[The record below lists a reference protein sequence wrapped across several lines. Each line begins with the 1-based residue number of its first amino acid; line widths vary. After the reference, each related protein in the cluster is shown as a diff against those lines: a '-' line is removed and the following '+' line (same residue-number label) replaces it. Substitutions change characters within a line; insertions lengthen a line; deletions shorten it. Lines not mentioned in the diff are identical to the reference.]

1 MIRANPR
8 TKRRLG
14 FLISKINAK
23 FSRTTGRQATIGNA
37 SGRNVVLIQRKYAS
51 KKLMLL
57 TYLATATLVG
67 IVGFFVLA
75 MVVFAVY
82 SYQLPSPDKLLNRS
96 QELSTRILDRNGK
109 PIYEV
114 YGEKN
119 RELIQLKDIGLNL
132 QHATLATEDADFYS
146 HSGFS
151 PRGMI
156 RALKNTF
163 FGGDLQGGS
172 TLTQQVVKNTLLS
185 QERTITRKLK
195 ELVLALQLESKYSKD
210 EILQMYLN
218 ETPYG
223 GQNYGVLTASKAF
236 FNKEPKD
243 LTLAEAAY
251 IAGVP
256 QSPSVYSYYSSDPS
270 KGLARKDY
278 VLYLM
283 NVRGWMGSDGK
294 RYYISDEEYEGAKKE
309 ELKFERAHA
318 SFLAPH
324 FVFYV
329 KELLAQKY
337 GEDRVEGGG
346 LIVTTTL
353 DLTVQ
358 ELAEKIVKEEVA
370 KAKNLDV
377 GNGAMVV
384 IDPKTGQILAMV
396 GSKDYFGDPEP
407 KDCVSGATGPGS
419 CVFDPNLNVALALR
433 QPGSSIKPITYATML
448 SQGYTASYPFMD
460 VPTTFE
466 NMAGQLVYKPTNY
479 DGTFRGPMSL
489 RKSLGNS
496 LNIPAVKALKI
507 VGISNM
513 IDQAKKMGI
522 TSFSRPEGY
531 GLALTLGG
539 GETKLLEMTGAFS
552 VFPAK
557 GMFRSPEALLEVRDA
572 GGAMLYKWVDT
583 GGTRALSEEV
593 AFLISDILSDDG
605 ARSEAFGFGSLLNI
619 PGHEVAVKTG
629 TTDDKRDNYA
639 MGFTPYVVVGIW
651 VGNNNNDKMDP
662 YLSSGITGAT
672 PIYNRFMKEYIKM
685 YYGNDSKKPVEKFE
699 PPKNVKKME
708 IDKLT
713 GMLPFGEYEK
723 RQEWFINGTEPTA
736 VSDWYQRLEV
746 CKVDGKIANEACKEA
761 GKTKQKTYIKIKAEL
776 PEWQDAVDNWV
787 AENYK
792 DDDTYFPPTSTSRL
806 SFDDDGKA
814 SGDKIFAEIIGFSD
828 GQTVPLEFRLKVDAW
843 SEDDITQV
851 SIYMD
856 DGKVTDDGSFP
867 YGYNFVF
874 KPADAGE
881 KEFRVKARDKNGRT
895 AEDKITLNIYGSG
908 SSASSQ

>member
-1 MIRANPR
+1 MLRANPR
-8 TKRRLG
+8 IKRRLTALVKKLSG
-14 FLISKINAK
+14 IFTRL
-23 FSRTTGRQATIGNA
+23 TIKGDKA
-37 SGRNVVLIQRKYAS
+37 GGSAVLVRRRYAS

-57 TYLATATLVG
+57 TYLATAMLVG

-75 MVVFAVY
+75 MVIFAIY
-82 SYQLPSPDKLLNRS
+82 SYQLPSPDKLLNRN
-96 QELSTRILDRNGK
+96 QELSTKILDRNGK
-109 PIYEV
+109 TIYEV

-119 RELIQLKDIGLNL
+119 RELVQLKDININV
-132 QHATLATEDADFYS
+132 QHATLATEDADFYT

-151 PRGMI
+151 PKGMI
-156 RALKNTF
+156 RALRNTF

-185 QERTITRKLK
+185 QERTVTRKIK
-195 ELVLALQLESKYSKD
+195 ELVLALQLESKYTKD

-223 GQNYGVLTASKAF
+223 GQNYGTLTASKAY

-243 LTLAEAAY
+243 LSLAESAY
-251 IAGVP
+251 LAGLP
-256 QSPSVYSYYSSDPS
+256 QSPSTYSYYSSDPS

-283 NVRGWMGSDGK
+283 NVRGWMGVDGK
-294 RYYISDEEYEGAKKE
+294 RHYITDEECEGAKKE

-324 FVFYV
+324 FIFYV

-353 DLTVQ
+353 DLAVQ
-358 ELAEKIVKEEVA
+358 DLAEKIVKEEVE
-370 KAKNLDV
+370 KAKNLNV

-407 KDCVSGATGPGS
+407 AGCVSGATGEGS
-419 CVFDPNLNVALALR
+419 CVFDPNLNVTLALR

-448 SQGYTASYPFMD
+448 SQGYAASFPFMD

-466 NMAGQLVYKPTNY
+466 NMAGQKVYKPVNY

-513 IDQAKKMGI
+513 ITQAKKMGI
-522 TSFSRPEGY
+522 STFSRPEGY

-557 GMFRSPEALLEVRDA
+557 GLFRSPDALLEVRDA
-572 GGAMLYKWVDT
+572 GGSMLYRWTDT

-605 ARSEAFGFGSLLNI
+605 ARSEAFGFGSLLNV
-619 PGHEVAVKTG
+619 PGHEIGVKTG

-639 MGFTPYVVVGIW
+639 IGFTPYIVAGAW
-651 VGNNNNDKMDP
+651 VGNNNNDKMNP
-662 YLSSGITGAT
+662 YLASGITGAT
-672 PIYNRFMKEYIKM
+672 PIYNRFMKEYIKL
-685 YYGNDSKKPVEKFE
+685 YYGADSKKPIEKFE
-699 PPKNVKKME
+699 APKNVKKME
-708 IDKLT
+708 VDKLT
-713 GMLPFGEYEK
+713 GMLPYGENEK
-723 RQEWFINGTEPTA
+723 RQEWFVNGTEPTA

-746 CKVDGKIANEACKEA
+746 CKVDGKIANQACKDA
-761 GKTKQKTYIKIKAEL
+761 GKVKEKTYTKIKAEL
-776 PEWQDAVDNWV
+776 PEWQDEVDQWV
-787 AENYK
+787 SEHFGG
-792 DDDTYFPPTSTSRL
+792 DDTYFPPTTTSKL
-806 SFDDDGKA
+806 SFDSEGKA
-814 SGDKIFAEIIGFSD
+814 SGGKISADIIGFSD
-828 GQTVPLEFRLKVDAW
+828 GQIVPLAFRLKVDAW
-843 SEDDITQV
+843 SEDDIDQV
-851 SIYMD
+851 SVYVD
-856 DGKVTDDGSFP
+856 DEKVTDDKSFP

-874 KPADAGE
+874 TPVDAGE
-881 KEFRVKARDKNGRT
+881 KEFRIKARDKSGRT
-895 AEDKITLNIYGSG
+895 AEDKINLVIYGGEESN
-908 SSASSQ
+908 

>member
-1 MIRANPR
+1 MLRSSQR
-8 TKRRLG
+8 TKRKVTGLLGKAKGLVSRLTK
-14 FLISKINAK
+14 SK
-23 FSRTTGRQATIGNA
+23 TTLGNDA
-37 SGRNVVLIQRKYAS
+37 GRNVVLVRRRYAS

-57 TYLATATLVG
+57 TYLATAMLVG
-67 IVGFFVLA
+67 IIGFFVLT
-75 MVVFAVY
+75 MVIFAVY
-82 SYQLPSPDKLLNRS
+82 SYQLPSPEKLLNRS
-96 QELSTRILDRNGK
+96 QELSTKILDRNGK
-109 PIYEV
+109 SIYEV

-119 RELIQLKDIGLNL
+119 RELIQLKDIPASL
-132 QHATLATEDADFYS
+132 QNATLATEDSEFYT

-156 RALKNTF
+156 RALRNTF

-172 TLTQQVVKNTLLS
+172 TLTQQVIKNTLLS
-185 QERTITRKLK
+185 QERTVTRKIK
-195 ELVLALQLESKYSKD
+195 EFVLALQLESKYSKAD
-210 EILQMYLN
+210 ILQMYLN

-223 GQNYGVLTASKAF
+223 GQNYGVLTSAKAY
-236 FNKEPKD
+236 FNKDPKD
-243 LTLAEAAY
+243 LTLAESAY
-251 IAGVP
+251 LAGLP
-256 QSPSVYSYYSSDPS
+256 QSPSTYSYYSSDPA

-283 NVRGWMGSDGK
+283 NVRGWMGVDGK
-294 RYYISDEEYEGAKKE
+294 RHYISDEEHEVAKKE

-318 SFLAPH
+318 SFSAPH

-358 ELAEKIVKEEVA
+358 ELAEKIVKEEVD

-384 IDPKTGQILAMV
+384 LDPKTGQILAMV
-396 GSKDYFGDPEP
+396 GSKNYFGDPEP
-407 KDCVSGATGPGS
+407 EGCVSGATGEGS
-419 CVFDPNLNVALALR
+419 CVFDPNLNVTLAER

-466 NMAGQLVYKPTNY
+466 NMAGQKVYKPENY
-479 DGTFRGPMSL
+479 DGMFRGPMSL

-507 VGISNM
+507 AGIPNM
-513 IDQAKKMGI
+513 VDQAKKMGI
-522 TSFSRPEGY
+522 TTFSRPEGY

-557 GMFRSPEALLEVRDA
+557 GMFRQPEALLEVRDA

-583 GGTRALSEEV
+583 GGTRALNEEV

-619 PGHEVAVKTG
+619 PGHEVGVKTG

-639 MGFTPYVVVGIW
+639 MGFTPYITVGAW
-651 VGNNNNDKMDP
+651 VGNNNNDKMNP
-662 YLSSGITGAT
+662 YLASGITGAT
-672 PIYNRFMKEYIKM
+672 PIYNRFMKEYIDL
-685 YYGNDSKKPVEKFE
+685 YYGPDSKKPIEKFE
-699 PPKNVKKME
+699 APKNVKKME
-708 IDKLT
+708 VDRLT
-713 GMLPFGEYEK
+713 GMLPYGEYDR
-723 RQEWFINGTEPTA
+723 RQEWFVTGTEPTA
-736 VSDWYQRLEV
+736 VSDWYQKLEV
-746 CKVDGKIANEACKEA
+746 CKVDGKIANQACKDA

-787 AENYK
+787 AERFK

-806 SFDDDGKA
+806 AFDDEGKS
-814 SGDKIFAEIIGFSD
+814 SGDKISAEIVGFSD
-828 GQTVPLEFRLKVDAW
+828 GQVVPLEFRLKVDAW
-843 SEDDITQV
+843 SEDEIEQV

-856 DGKVTDDGSFP
+856 DEKITDDGSFP

-874 KPADAGE
+874 KPGDGGE
-881 KEFRVKARDKNGRT
+881 REFRIKARDKDGRT
-895 AEDKITLNIYGSG
+895 AEDSIKLTVYGG
-908 SSASSQ
+908 DSAE

>member
-1 MIRANPR
+1 MIRSTPR
-8 TKRRLG
+8 YKRKLLAFADNIKNIR
-14 FLISKINAK
+14 SKTTPINKSVA
-23 FSRTTGRQATIGNA
+23 GN
-37 SGRNVVLIQRKYAS
+37 NEVLVHRKYAS
-51 KKLMLL
+51 KKLVFL
-57 TYLATATLVG
+57 TYLSTVVLVG
-67 IVGFFVLA
+67 VVAMFVIS
-75 MVVFAVY
+75 MIVFAVL

-96 QELSTRILDRNGK
+96 QELSTKILDRKGR

-119 RELIQLKDIGLNL
+119 RELVQLTAISPNL
-132 QHATLATEDADFYS
+132 VHATLATEDADFYI

-151 PRGMI
+151 PRGML
-156 RALKNTF
+156 RAVKNTF

-185 QERTITRKLK
+185 QERTITRKVK
-195 ELVLALQLESKYSKD
+195 EFVLALELESKYKKD

-223 GQNYGVLTASKAF
+223 GQNYGALTASKAY

-243 LTLAEAAY
+243 LSMAEAAY
-251 IAGVP
+251 IAGLP

-283 NVRGWMGSDGK
+283 NVRGWMGIDGK
-294 RYYISDEEYEGAKKE
+294 RHYITNEEYEAAKKE

-329 KELLAQKY
+329 KEQLAKKY
-337 GEDRVEGGG
+337 GEEKVEGGG
-346 LIVTTTL
+346 LVVTTTL
-353 DLTVQ
+353 DLDVQ
-358 ELAEKIVKEEVA
+358 QMAEKIVKEEVA
-370 KAKNLDV
+370 KAKNLNV

-407 KDCVSGATGPGS
+407 ENCVSGATGEGS
-419 CVFDPNLNVALALR
+419 CVFDPNLNVTLALR
-433 QPGSSIKPITYATML
+433 QPGSTIKPITYATML
-448 SQGYTASYPFMD
+448 SQGYTAAFPFMD

-466 NMAGQLVYKPTNY
+466 NMAGQLVYKPVNY
-479 DGTFRGPMSL
+479 DGRFRGPMSL

-507 VGISNM
+507 AGISAM

-522 TSFSRPEGY
+522 TSFNRPDGY

-539 GETKLLEMTGAFS
+539 GETRLLEMAGAFS

-557 GMFRSPEALLEVRDA
+557 GMFRPPEALLEVKDA
-572 GGAMLYKWVDT
+572 SGGMLYKWVDT

-593 AFLISDILSDDG
+593 SFIISDILSDDG
-605 ARSEAFGFGSLLNI
+605 ARSEEFGFGSLLHI
-619 PGHEVAVKTG
+619 PGYEVAVKTG

-639 MGFTPYVVVGIW
+639 IGFTPFVVAASW
-651 VGNNNNDKMDP
+651 VGNNNNDKMNP
-662 YLSSGITGAT
+662 VLSSGITGAT
-672 PIYNRFMKEYIKM
+672 PIYHRFMLEYLKK
-685 YYGNDSKKPVEKFE
+685 YYGDDKTRKPENFE
-699 PPKNVKKME
+699 APKTVKKME
-708 IDKLT
+708 VDRLT
-713 GMLPFGEYEK
+713 GMLPTGEND
-723 RQEWFINGTEPTA
+723 RRVEWFVNGTEPTA
-736 VSDWYQRLEV
+736 VSDWYQKLEV
-746 CKVDGKIANEACKEA
+746 CKVDGKIANQACKDA

-776 PEWQDAVDNWV
+776 PDWQDYVDNWV
-787 AENYK
+787 AEVFK
-792 DDDTYFPPTSTSRL
+792 GDDTYFPPTATSHLTFDENGKL
-806 SFDDDGKA
+806 SSGKISA
-814 SGDKIFAEIIGFSD
+814 DIVGFTD

-843 SEDDITQV
+843 SEDEISQVDIYV
-851 SIYMD
+851 
-856 DGKVTDDGSFP
+856 DGEKVTEDKTFP

-874 KPADAGE
+874 TPKDSGE
-881 KEFRVKARDKNGRT
+881 KEFKAKARDKSGRT
-895 AEDKITLNIYGSG
+895 AE
-908 SSASSQ
+908 SSIRLKVFGGESATSTP

>member
-8 TKRRLG
+8 SRRSFSLG
-14 FLISKINAK
+14 TAL
-23 FSRTTGRQATIGNA
+23 SRQKNSSIGDGGGR
-37 SGRNVVLIQRKYAS
+37 SVDLGRRKYAS
-51 KKLMLL
+51 KKLVIL
-57 TYLATATLVG
+57 TYLASALLIGV
-67 IVGFFVLA
+67 VAFFVIT
-75 MVVFAVY
+75 MVVFAVF

-96 QELSTRILDRNGK
+96 TELSTKILDRNGK
-109 PIYEV
+109 SIYEV

-119 RELIQLKDIGLNL
+119 RELVQLKDISQNL
-132 QHATLATEDADFYS
+132 QHATLATEDADFYT

-151 PRGMI
+151 PRGML
-156 RALKNTF
+156 RAVKNTF

-185 QERTITRKLK
+185 QERTVTRKIK
-195 ELVLALQLESKYSKD
+195 EMILALQLESKYSKD

-223 GQNYGVLTASKAF
+223 GQNYGVLTSSKAY

-243 LTLAEAAY
+243 LTLAESAY
-251 IAGVP
+251 LAGLP

-270 KGLARKDY
+270 KGLVRKDY

-283 NVRGWMGSDGK
+283 NVRGWMGIDGK
-294 RYYISDEEYEGAKKE
+294 RYFITKEEYEGAKKE

-353 DLTVQ
+353 DLAVQ
-358 ELAEKIVKEEVA
+358 EMAEKIVKEEVA
-370 KAKNLDV
+370 KAKGLNV
-377 GNGAMVV
+377 GNGSMVV

-396 GSKDYFGDPEP
+396 GSKDYFADPEP
-407 KDCVSGATGPGS
+407 AGCVSGATGPGS
-419 CVFDPNLNVALALR
+419 CVFDPNLNVLLALR

-448 SQGYTASYPFMD
+448 TKGYTASFPFMD

-466 NMAGQLVYKPTNY
+466 NMAGQKVYKPENY

-496 LNIPAVKALKI
+496 LNIPAVKALKMA
-507 VGISNM
+507 GISNM
-513 IDQAKKMGI
+513 MEQAKKMGI

-557 GMFRSPEALLEVRDA
+557 GMFRSPEALLEVKDA
-572 GGAMLYKWVDT
+572 GGGMLYRWVDT

-593 AFLISDILSDDG
+593 AFLLSDILSDDG

-639 MGFTPYVVVGIW
+639 IGFTPFVVAGAW
-651 VGNNNNDKMDP
+651 VGNNNNDKMNP
-662 YLSSGITGAT
+662 YLASGITGAT
-672 PIYNRFMKEYIKM
+672 PIYNRFMKEYIKF
-685 YYGNDSKKPVEKFE
+685 YYGVDSKKPLEKFE
-699 PPKNVKKME
+699 APKTVKKVD

-713 GMLPFGEYEK
+713 GMLPYGDGDK
-723 RQEWFINGTEPTA
+723 RQEWFVNGTEPTA
-736 VSDWYQRLEV
+736 VSDWYQTLEV
-746 CKVDGKIANEACKEA
+746 CKVDGKIANQACKDAE
-761 GKTKQKTYIKIKAEL
+761 KTKVKSYIKIKAEL
-776 PEWQDAVDNWV
+776 PEWQDEVDKWV
-787 AENYK
+787 SEKYGG
-792 DDDTYFPPTSTSRL
+792 DDTYFPPTTTSKL
-806 SFDDDGKA
+806 AFDSEGNSSGGKISA
-814 SGDKIFAEIIGFSD
+814 DIVGFTD
-828 GQTVPLEFRLKVDAW
+828 GQVVPLEFRLKVDAW

-851 SIYMD
+851 SVYVD
-856 DGKVTDDGSFP
+856 DDKVTDDKSFP

-874 KPADAGE
+874 TPKDAGE
-881 KEFRVKARDKNGRT
+881 KEFKIKARDKSGRT
-895 AEDKITLNIYGSG
+895 AEDSIKLIIYGG
-908 SSASSQ
+908 EASI

>member
-1 MIRANPR
+1 MLRVRPRRA
-8 TKRRLG
+8 RR
-14 FLISKINAK
+14 INA
-23 FSRTTGRQATIGNA
+23 FLSRVGELFRPKRPLGSGSGSL
-37 SGRNVVLIQRKYAS
+37 SGRNVVLVKRRYAS
-51 KKLMLL
+51 RKLMFL

-67 IVGFFVLA
+67 IIGFFVIA

-96 QELSTRILDRNGK
+96 QELSTKILDRNGK
-109 PIYEV
+109 TIYEV
-114 YGEKN
+114 YGQKN
-119 RELIQLKDIGLNL
+119 RELIQLKDISPNL
-132 QHATLATEDADFYS
+132 QHATLATEDADFYT
-146 HSGFS
+146 HGGFS

-185 QERTITRKLK
+185 QERTISRKLK
-195 ELVLALQLESKYSKD
+195 EFVLALQLESKYTKD

-223 GQNYGVLTASKAF
+223 GQNYGVLTASKFF

-243 LTLAEAAY
+243 LSLAEAAY

-256 QSPSVYSYYSSDPS
+256 QSPSIYSYYSSDPS

-283 NVRGWMGSDGK
+283 NVRGWVGKDGK
-294 RYYISDEEYEGAKKE
+294 RHYISDEEYEGAKKE
-309 ELKFERAHA
+309 ELKFERAHT

-337 GEDRVEGGG
+337 GEEKVEGGG
-346 LIVTTTL
+346 LVVTTTL
-353 DLTVQ
+353 DLAIQ
-358 ELAEKIVKEEVA
+358 EMAEKIVKEEVA
-370 KAKNLDV
+370 KAKNLNV

-407 KDCVSGATGPGS
+407 KNCVSGATGPGS
-419 CVFDPNLNVALALR
+419 CVFDPNLNVTLALR
-433 QPGSSIKPITYATML
+433 QPGSSVKPITYATML

-466 NMAGQLVYKPTNY
+466 NMAGQLVYKPVNY
-479 DGTFRGPMSL
+479 DGIFRGPMSL

-507 VGISNM
+507 VGIPNM
-513 IDQAKKMGI
+513 INQAKKMGI
-522 TSFSRPEGY
+522 TSFNRPEGF

-539 GETKLLEMTGAFS
+539 GETRLLEMTGAFS
-552 VFPAK
+552 VFAAR
-557 GMFRSPEALLEVRDA
+557 GIFRQPEPLLEVRDA
-572 GGAMLYKWVDT
+572 TGALLYKWTDT
-583 GGTRALSEEV
+583 GGTRVLSEEV
-593 AFLISDILSDDG
+593 SFLISDILSDDG
-605 ARSEAFGFGSLLNI
+605 ARSEAFGFNSLLNI
-619 PGHEVAVKTG
+619 PGHQVAVKTG

-639 MGFTPYVVVGIW
+639 MGFTPYVVIGVW
-651 VGNNNNDKMDP
+651 VGNNNNDKMHP
-662 YLSSGITGAT
+662 YLTSGITGAT
-672 PIYNRFMKEYIKM
+672 PIYNRFMKEYIKR
-685 YYGNDSKKPVEKFE
+685 YYGDDKKKPIEKFE
-699 PPKNVKKME
+699 PPKNVKKIE
-708 IDKLT
+708 VDKLT
-713 GMLPFGEYEK
+713 GMLPYGDYAR

-746 CKVDGKIANEACKEA
+746 CKVDGKIANQACKDA

-787 AENYK
+787 AENFRG
-792 DDDTYFPPTSTSRL
+792 DDTYFPPTSVSRL
-806 SFDDDGKA
+806 SFDEDGKA
-814 SGDKIFAEIIGFSD
+814 SGDKIFAEIIGFSN

-843 SEDDITQV
+843 SEDDIAQV
-851 SIYMD
+851 SIYLND
-856 DGKVTDDGSFP
+856 EKVTDDGSFP

-874 KPADAGE
+874 RPEDAGE
-881 KEFRVKARDKNGRT
+881 KEFRIKARDKKGRT
-895 AEDKITLNIYGSG
+895 AEDKITLNIYGG
-908 SSASSQ
+908 DVTPP

>member
-1 MIRANPR
+1 VI
-8 TKRRLG
+8 LG
-14 FLISKINAK
+14 
-23 FSRTTGRQATIGNA
+23 R
-37 SGRNVVLIQRKYAS
+37 RKYAS
-51 KKLMLL
+51 KKLMIL
-57 TYLATATLVG
+57 TYLASAFLVG
-67 IVGFFVLA
+67 IVGFFVLS
-75 MVVFAVY
+75 MVVFAVF

-96 QELSTRILDRNGK
+96 QELSTRILDRNSK
-109 PIYEV
+109 LIYEV

-119 RELIQLKDIGLNL
+119 RELVQLKDISQNL
-132 QHATLATEDADFYS
+132 QRATLATEDADFYT

-151 PRGMI
+151 PRGML

-185 QERTITRKLK
+185 QERTVTRKIK
-195 ELVLALQLESKYSKD
+195 EFILALQLESKYSKD

-223 GQNYGVLTASKAF
+223 GQNYGALTSSKAY
-236 FNKEPKD
+236 FNKDPKD
-243 LTLAEAAY
+243 LSLAEAAY
-251 IAGVP
+251 LAGLP

-283 NVRGWMGSDGK
+283 NVRGWMGIDGK
-294 RYYISDEEYEGAKKE
+294 RHFITNEEYESAKKE

-337 GEDRVEGGG
+337 GEDRIEGGG
-346 LIVTTTL
+346 LIVITTL
-353 DLTVQ
+353 DLAVQ
-358 ELAEKIVKEEVA
+358 EMAEKIVKEEVE
-370 KAKNLDV
+370 KARNLDV
-377 GNGAMVV
+377 GNGSMVV

-396 GSKDYFGDPEP
+396 GSKDYFADPEP
-407 KDCVSGATGPGS
+407 PGCVSGATGPGS
-419 CVFDPNLNVALALR
+419 CVFDPNLNVTLALR

-448 SQGYTASYPFMD
+448 TKGYTASFPFMD

-466 NMAGQLVYKPTNY
+466 NMAGQKVYKAVNY
-479 DGTFRGPMSL
+479 DGLFRGPMSL
-489 RKSLGNS
+489 RKALGNS
-496 LNIPAVKALKI
+496 LNIPAVKALKLS
-507 VGISNM
+507 GISNM
-513 IDQAKKMGI
+513 MEQAKKMGI

-557 GMFRSPEALLEVRDA
+557 GMFRQPEAVLEVRDA
-572 GGAMLYKWVDT
+572 GGGMLYKWVDT

-639 MGFTPYVVVGIW
+639 IGFTPYVVAGAW
-651 VGNNNNDKMDP
+651 VGNNNNDKMNP
-662 YLSSGITGAT
+662 YLASGITGAT

-685 YYGNDSKKPVEKFE
+685 YYGNDNKKPLEKFE
-699 PPKNVKKME
+699 ASKTVKKME

-713 GMLPFGEYEK
+713 GMLPYGDGEK
-723 RQEWFINGTEPTA
+723 RQEWFVNGTEPTA
-736 VSDWYQRLEV
+736 VSDWYQKLEV
-746 CKVDGKIANEACKEA
+746 CKVDGKIANQACKDA
-761 GKTKQKTYIKIKAEL
+761 GKTKVKNYIKIKAEL
-776 PEWQDAVDNWV
+776 PEWQDEVDKWV
-787 AENYK
+787 SEKYGG
-792 DDDTYFPPTSTSRL
+792 DDTYFPPTTTSKL
-806 SFDDDGKA
+806 AFDADGNS
-814 SGDKIFAEIIGFSD
+814 SGGKISADIVGFED
-828 GQTVPLEFRLKVDAW
+828 GQVVPLEFRLKVDAW
-843 SEDDITQV
+843 SESEIAQV
-851 SIYMD
+851 DIYMD
-856 DGKVTDDGSFP
+856 GDHVTTDKSFP

-874 KPADAGE
+874 TPKDAGE
-881 KEFRVKARDKNGRT
+881 KEFKIKALDKSGRI
-895 AEDKITLNIYGSG
+895 AEDSIKLVIYGG
-908 SSASSQ
+908 ENTNP